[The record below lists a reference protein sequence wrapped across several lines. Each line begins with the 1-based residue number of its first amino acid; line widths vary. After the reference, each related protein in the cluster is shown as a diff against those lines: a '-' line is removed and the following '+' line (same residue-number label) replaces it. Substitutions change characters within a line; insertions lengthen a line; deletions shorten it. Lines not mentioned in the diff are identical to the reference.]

1 MTDTSMAPE
10 TPNVA
15 ETAHFLRRF
24 ADMMSVGHN
33 ANFLHHAAVW
43 LETLSVRLAAAQ
55 DEEQLWRYKYE
66 TIAQHTDALEAECE
80 ALKHELD
87 GHLNVTAS
95 GTDER
100 DALRA
105 MLQAREAEVTELQ
118 GDLERERDELAA
130 ASQSHQQALAEL
142 RAEFER
148 ERETLVTGFER
159 ERATSVAAS
168 DGERAGFAAVI
179 ERRGEELNQLREQL
193 AEQSKAHELE
203 LSQLRLGFAGE
214 RHDLAAR
221 LKVSGDELAALRV
234 VSERERDALIAK
246 VSALEAKRA
255 EIRSAFDRI
264 ADLKNQANGSQDNA
278 QGSISAMAGPEAEER
293 SSQAQSGGRN
303 PVVGEADVVVSR
315 ETLRQARSQFEY
327 LAHEF
332 ISSGDVASQVMCEL
346 GAFTM
351 ELALGHGRK
360 ADHLSVGDVALGI
373 LASSGSAVPA
383 NPETS
388 SVALTPQPAAFTSA
402 ISSSP

>member
-1 MTDTSMAPE
+1 MTDTSMLPE

-43 LETLSVRLAAAQ
+43 LETLSTKLAAAQ

-66 TIAQHTDALEAECE
+66 TIAEHTDALEAECE

-87 GHLNVTAS
+87 GHLNAS
-95 GTDER
+95 GER
-100 DALRA
+100 EALRS
-105 MLQAREAEVTELQ
+105 MLQARETEISELQ
-118 GDLERERDELAA
+118 ADLDRERDELATV
-130 ASQSHQQALAEL
+130 SQTHEQALAGL

-159 ERATSVAAS
+159 ERATFAAAS
-168 DGERAGFAAVI
+168 DGERAGFAAVV
-179 ERRGEELNQLREQL
+179 ERRGEELEQLRREL

-203 LSQLRLGFAGE
+203 LSELRLGFAGE

-221 LKVSGDELAALRV
+221 LKVSGDELASLRV

-264 ADLKNQANGSQDNA
+264 ADLKNQANGSQD
-278 QGSISAMAGPEAEER
+278 GAGPAEAGAG
-293 SSQAQSGGRN
+293 SNPAQPGVRN
-303 PVVGEADVVVSR
+303 PAVGEADVVVSKA
-315 ETLRQARSQFEY
+315 TLRQARSQFEY

-332 ISSGDVASQVMCEL
+332 TGNGDVASQVMCEL

-351 ELALGHGRK
+351 DLALGTGRK
-360 ADHLSVGDVALGI
+360 ADPLAVGDVALSI
-373 LASSGSAVPA
+373 LASPGSAAPASTEATGVP
-383 NPETS
+383 S
-388 SVALTPQPAAFTSA
+388 R
-402 ISSSP
+402 

>member
-1 MTDTSMAPE
+1 MTDTSMMPE

-66 TIAQHTDALEAECE
+66 TIAQHTDALEAEC
-80 ALKHELD
+80 ATIKHELD
-87 GHLNVTAS
+87 AHLDVMSSTLS
-95 GTDER
+95 ER

-105 MLQAREAEVTELQ
+105 TLQERETEVSELQ
-118 GDLERERDELAA
+118 GDLERERDEMAA
-130 ASQSHQQALAEL
+130 ASKSHQQALAEL
-142 RAEFER
+142 RTA
-148 ERETLVTGFER
+148 FER
-159 ERATSVAAS
+159 ERATLATKFDRERETLATGF
-168 DGERAGFAAVI
+168 DRERATLQAAA
-179 ERRGEELNQLREQL
+179 ERYPEELEQLRQQL

-221 LKVSGDELAALRV
+221 LKVSGDELATLRV
-234 VSERERDALIAK
+234 VSERERDALLAK

-264 ADLKNQANGSQDNA
+264 TDIKNQTNESEDGAEP
-278 QGSISAMAGPEAEER
+278 SIPAIPGPEAEAGVR
-293 SSQAQSGGRN
+293 SNPTQPGGRN
-303 PVVGEADVVVSR
+303 PAVGEADVVVPR
-315 ETLRQARSQFEY
+315 ATLRQARSQFEY
-327 LAHEF
+327 LANEF
-332 ISSGDVASQVMCEL
+332 TGSGDVASQVMCEL

-351 ELALGHGRK
+351 ELALGSARK
-360 ADHLSVGDVALGI
+360 ADHVPVSDVALSI
-373 LASSGSAVPA
+373 LASPGSAAPVRAETTGVP
-383 NPETS
+383 S
-388 SVALTPQPAAFTSA
+388 R
-402 ISSSP
+402 

>member
-1 MTDTSMAPE
+1 MTNTSMAPE

-43 LETLSVRLAAAQ
+43 LETLSAGLAAAQ

-80 ALKHELD
+80 TLKQDLD
-87 GHLNVTAS
+87 GHIDAMAS
-95 GTDER
+95 TLRER
-100 DALRA
+100 EALRTK
-105 MLQAREAEVTELQ
+105 LQARETEVSELQ
-118 GDLERERDELAA
+118 GDLKRERNESAA
-130 ASQSHQQALAEL
+130 ALQSHQQALAEL
-142 RAEFER
+142 RAEFGR
-148 ERETLVTGFER
+148 ERETL
-159 ERATSVAAS
+159 AAAF
-168 DGERAGFAAVI
+168 DGERAGFAAVV
-179 ERRGEELNQLREQL
+179 ERRGEELDQLRRQL

-234 VSERERDALIAK
+234 VSERERDALMAK

-255 EIRSAFDRI
+255 ELRSAFDRI
-264 ADLKNQANGSQDNA
+264 ADLKSQTNGSANDA
-278 QGSISAMAGPEAEER
+278 GRSMAEVSE
-293 SSQAQSGGRN
+293 AQSNSAQPGGR
-303 PVVGEADVVVSR
+303 VLAVGEADVVVPR
-315 ETLRQARSQFEY
+315 ATLRQARSQFEY

-332 ISSGDVASQVMCEL
+332 TGAGDVASQVMCEL

-351 ELALGHGRK
+351 ELALGSGRK
-360 ADHLSVGDVALGI
+360 ADPLPVGDVALSI
-373 LASSGSAVPA
+373 LASPGSAAPA
-383 NPETS
+383 SAETTGVGS
-388 SVALTPQPAAFTSA
+388 RSRADVG
-402 ISSSP
+402 

>member
-1 MTDTSMAPE
+1 MTDTSMMPE

-43 LETLSVRLAAAQ
+43 LETLSARLAAAQ

-66 TIAQHTDALEAECE
+66 TIAEHTDALEAECE
-80 ALKHELD
+80 ALKHDTD
-87 GHLNVTAS
+87 GHLDVVS
-95 GTDER
+95 SMLSER

-105 MLQAREAEVTELQ
+105 TLQARETEVSELQ
-118 GDLERERDELAA
+118 GDLDRERDERAA

-159 ERATSVAAS
+159 ERATFAAAS
-168 DGERAGFAAVI
+168 DGERETLQAAA
-179 ERRGEELNQLREQL
+179 ERRGQELDQLRQQL

-221 LKVSGDELAALRV
+221 LKVSGDELASLRI
-234 VSERERDALIAK
+234 VSEREREALIAK

-255 EIRSAFDRI
+255 ELRSAFDRI
-264 ADLKNQANGSQDNA
+264 GHLKNQANEPRDGVDRSLPVTP
-278 QGSISAMAGPEAEER
+278 GPEVAMQPRAAEPADR
-293 SSQAQSGGRN
+293 VLA
-303 PVVGEADVVVSR
+303 VGEADVVVPR
-315 ETLRQARSQFEY
+315 ATLRQVRSQFEY
-327 LAHEF
+327 FAHEF
-332 ISSGDVASQVMCEL
+332 TGAGDVASQVMCEL

-351 ELALGHGRK
+351 DLALGADRK
-360 ADHLSVGDVALGI
+360 ADPLPVGDIALSI
-373 LASSGSAVPA
+373 LASPGSAAPA
-383 NPETS
+383 SAETTGAS
-388 SVALTPQPAAFTSA
+388 SR
-402 ISSSP
+402 

>member
-1 MTDTSMAPE
+1 MTDTSMMPE

-66 TIAQHTDALEAECE
+66 TVAEHTDALEAECE
-80 ALKHELD
+80 ALKHDLD
-87 GHLNVTAS
+87 GHLTLGEREALTA
-95 GTDER
+95 
-100 DALRA
+100 L
-105 MLQAREAEVTELQ
+105 LQARETEISELQ
-118 GDLERERDELAA
+118 GDLDRERDERAA

-148 ERETLVTGFER
+148 ERDTLAKGFEQ
-159 ERATSVAAS
+159 ERATLKAAA
-168 DGERAGFAAVI
+168 ERHGGDLDQLH
-179 ERRGEELNQLREQL
+179 RELVQ
-193 AEQSKAHELE
+193 QSKAHELE
-203 LSQLRLGFAGE
+203 SSQLRLGFSGE

-234 VSERERDALIAK
+234 ASERERDALIAK
-246 VSALEAKRA
+246 ISALEAKRA

-264 ADLKNQANGSQDNA
+264 ADLKNQANESQEGA
-278 QGSISAMAGPEAEER
+278 GRSTAEIPGPEAEAR
-293 SSQAQSGGRN
+293 SDSAQPGGRN
-303 PVVGEADVVVSR
+303 PAVGEADVVVPR
-315 ETLRQARSQFEY
+315 ATLRQARSQFEY

-332 ISSGDVASQVMCEL
+332 TGAGDVASQVMCEL

-351 ELALGHGRK
+351 DLALGSGRK
-360 ADHLSVGDVALGI
+360 VDPLAVGDVALSI
-373 LASSGSAVPA
+373 LASPGSAAPA
-383 NPETS
+383 GAET
-388 SVALTPQPAAFTSA
+388 
-402 ISSSP
+402 

>member
-1 MTDTSMAPE
+1 MTDTSMMPE

-43 LETLSVRLAAAQ
+43 LETLSTRLAAAQ

-66 TIAQHTDALEAECE
+66 TIAEHTDAMEAECA
-80 ALKHELD
+80 ALKQELQ
-87 GHLNVTAS
+87 GHLDVTSAALE
-95 GTDER
+95 ER
-100 DALRA
+100 EALRA
-105 MLQAREAEVTELQ
+105 KLQAREAEVSELQ
-118 GDLERERDELAA
+118 GDLQRERVELAA
-130 ASQSHQQALAEL
+130 VSQSHQQALAEL

-148 ERETLVTGFER
+148 ERQTLVAGFDRERETLT
-159 ERATSVAAS
+159 AAF
-168 DGERAGFAAVI
+168 DGERAGFAAVV
-179 ERRGEELNQLREQL
+179 ERRGEELDQLRLKL

-221 LKVSGDELAALRV
+221 LKVSGDELASLRI

-246 VSALEAKRA
+246 VSALEAKRD

-264 ADLKNQANGSQDNA
+264 ADLKNQTDEPANGAGRSMA
-278 QGSISAMAGPEAEER
+278 EVSA
-293 SSQAQSGGRN
+293 AQSNPALAGGR
-303 PVVGEADVVVSR
+303 VLAVGEADVVVPR
-315 ETLRQARSQFEY
+315 ATLRQARSQFEY

-332 ISSGDVASQVMCEL
+332 TGAGDVASQVMCEL

-351 ELALGHGRK
+351 DLALGVDRK
-360 ADHLSVGDVALGI
+360 ADPLAVGEVALSI
-373 LASSGSAVPA
+373 LASPGSAAPA
-383 NPETS
+383 GAETTP
-388 SVALTPQPAAFTSA
+388 VAS
-402 ISSSP
+402 

>member
-1 MTDTSMAPE
+1 MTDTSMMPE

-66 TIAQHTDALEAECE
+66 TIAEHTDALEAECA
-80 ALKHELD
+80 ALKHDLD
-87 GHLNVTAS
+87 GHLDVTSATLS
-95 GTDER
+95 ER
-100 DALRA
+100 EALRA
-105 MLQAREAEVTELQ
+105 TLLAREAEVSELQ
-118 GDLERERDELAA
+118 GDLERERDELAG
-130 ASQSHQQALAEL
+130 ASQSHQQAMAEL
-142 RAEFER
+142 RAAFER
-148 ERETLVTGFER
+148 ERETLTTEFER
-159 ERATSVAAS
+159 ERATLEAAS
-168 DGERAGFAAVI
+168 DRQCETLQAAL
-179 ERRGEELNQLREQL
+179 EQRGEEFDQLRQQL

-221 LKVSGDELAALRV
+221 LKVSGDELAALRA
-234 VSERERDALIAK
+234 VSERERDALMAK

-264 ADLKNQANGSQDNA
+264 ADLKNQTNEPANDAGRSMSEVSEARSNSA
-278 QGSISAMAGPEAEER
+278 QP
-293 SSQAQSGGRN
+293 GGR
-303 PVVGEADVVVSR
+303 VLAVGEADVVVPR
-315 ETLRQARSQFEY
+315 ATLRQARLQFEY

-332 ISSGDVASQVMCEL
+332 TGSGDVASQVMCEL

-351 ELALGHGRK
+351 ELALGSGRK
-360 ADHLSVGDVALGI
+360 ADPLPVGDVALSI
-373 LASSGSAVPA
+373 LASPGSAAPVSA
-383 NPETS
+383 ET
-388 SVALTPQPAAFTSA
+388 T
-402 ISSSP
+402 